1 MQRRRFGTTS
11 LELPEFCFGTMR
23 FADRTPGDDART
35 HAGQRALEEALDLG
49 IDFVHSSYEHG
60 TRWSTGEVLAR
71 HPRRDRVRHAI
82 KVNVPAWGEPQFN
95 PVAFRR
101 QVEGALR
108 DLRSDRIDIVQ
119 HLQRGDFERM
129 LGYDD
134 RAEPSRAAPRR
145 AATQRPHAQT
155 RLRPRLRPAR
165 PSPRHRRPRDRR
177 GRHRDVM
184 DGLRPEVFPH
194 RPDHCAEHGVRADG
208 AGVPE
213 YER

>member
-108 DLRSDRIDIVQ
+108 DLRADRIDIVQ

-134 RAEPSRAAPRR
+134 RPEPSRATPRCHPATTCSNPAGTAPTTSSPKPMPSSTPRSAR
-145 AATQRPHAQT
+145 AASRRHGRT
-155 RLRPRLRPAR
+155 
-165 PSPRHRRPRDRR
+165 SP
-177 GRHRDVM
+177 
-184 DGLRPEVFPH
+184 
-194 RPDHCAEHGVRADG
+194 
-208 AGVPE
+208 
-213 YER
+213 